1 MGRYFYRHRKIEE
14 PSDYIRAETL
24 RYTINYVKNSGDLS
38 HESILDNLFCFI
50 PRKQLDRVL
59 DRFVKHI
66 ESNPRKMPA
75 PDTSNFKYLY
85 KEALEYFAGNSTVP
99 AVAVILDDVIGICA
113 KELKSTMAHIKGNGD
128 IFASRMEELRQVFKL
143 CEEDAEIFKVVF
155 FIRHNHDFENMCSNA
170 GIHVNGRMDARA
182 AIVNIKLFAGL
193 NEMIVK
199 KALNKESPL
208 RKYGLLEEDLD
219 IAQQLSEFL
228 TGLCSEPLTNKFFR
242 KYSGQPV
249 ELDAH
254 INVRQHL
261 DLIEKIINNCGDKDR
276 VNILLYGQPGTGKT
290 EFCRSIGRHL
300 GRDIYEVNTFENDER
315 PYAGTRFRFTALRAC
330 QNTVALDKSIIVVDE
345 ADEMLNGNNT
355 AGMFFLSPP
364 RNTEKDI
371 INDYLDNNPGVY
383 FWITNHY
390 RAMDDSTRRRFDYSI
405 EFKKFTT
412 QQRVKIW
419 QSCMKKHGI
428 SSHFSSEEV
437 ANLAKKYEINVGGME
452 VALKNYKRMTKDM
465 KLETVQKCKTD
476 IIQKILSP
484 HIRLMSGGRKSVSEN
499 TAPVS
504 SYSLESLNI
513 KGEIPIVKSLD
524 ILKSFSEKV
533 YDADFK
539 GPDEVRNMNVLLY
552 GPPGTGKTE
561 FAKYVALETGR
572 TLLCKKGSDLLSM
585 WVGMTEQNIREAFME
600 AEAEGA
606 ILFIDEAD
614 GLFSDRSGAQRTFE
628 VTRVNE
634 LLSGMEEFHGILVC
648 ATNFKKNMDAAS
660 IRRFNLKIEFDYLN
674 SGGKKIFFKRFLGTV
689 SGNELDE
696 KDSALLDKIDN
707 LAPGDFKVVRQKYM
721 FMPED
726 KVTNMEL
733 LEALK
738 LEVDCKNNVRVTSK
752 IGF

>member
-1 MGRYFYRHRKIEE
+1 MGRYFYRHRKLEE
-14 PSDYIRAETL
+14 PSDFIRAETL

-38 HESILDNLFCFI
+38 QEAILDNLFCFM
-50 PRKQLDRVL
+50 PRKQLEGVIGK
-59 DRFVKHI
+59 FVKYA
-66 ESNPRKMPA
+66 ESNPGKGLSI
-75 PDTSNFKYLY
+75 DSSSFKCLY
-85 KEALEYFAGNSTVP
+85 KEALDFFSSNSRVPTVS
-99 AVAVILDDVIGICA
+99 VMLDEVMSICEN
-113 KELKSTMAHIKGNGD
+113 ELKRTMVRLKDGKD
-128 IFASRMEELRQVFKL
+128 LFATRLQELKEVFKL
-143 CEEDAEIFKVVF
+143 TDEDIEAFKVIYF
-155 FIRHNHDFENMCSNA
+155 SRHNHNFENMCSNA
-170 GIHVNGRMDARA
+170 EIDINGRRDIRA
-182 AIVNIKLFAGL
+182 AILNIKLFTGM
-193 NEMIVK
+193 NEAIIK
-199 KALNKESPL
+199 KSLNKEAPL

-219 IAQQLSEFL
+219 IAQQLSEFI
-228 TGLCSEPLTNKFFR
+228 TGLCNEPLTNKFFR
-242 KYSGQPV
+242 KYSGEPV
-249 ELDAH
+249 ELEAH

-261 DLIEKIINNCGDKDR
+261 EVMEKIICNCDDNDR

-300 GRDIYEVNTFENDER
+300 GKDIYEVNTFENDER

-330 QNTVALDKSIIVVDE
+330 QNTVSLDKSIIVVDE

-355 AGMFFLSPP
+355 ASMFFMASP

-371 INDYLDNNPGVY
+371 VNDYLDNNPGVY

-390 RAMDDSTRRRFDYSI
+390 KAMDDSTRRRFDYSI

-419 QSCMKKHGI
+419 QSCMKKHGL
-428 SSHFSSEEV
+428 SSHFNSEEV

-465 KLETVQKCKTD
+465 KLEAVQECKTG

-484 HIRLMSGGRKSVSEN
+484 HIRLMSGGRKSVSDN
-499 TAPVS
+499 TMPVS
-504 SYSLESLNI
+504 SYSLEGLNI
-513 KGEIPIVKSLD
+513 KGEIPIAKSLD

-533 YDADFK
+533 YDAEFK

-572 TLLCKKGSDLLSM
+572 TLLCKKGSDMLSM
-585 WVGMTEQNIREAFME
+585 WVGGTEQNIRAAFME
-600 AEAEGA
+600 AESEGA

-614 GLFSDRSGAQRTFE
+614 GLFSDRSGAQRSFE
-628 VTRVNE
+628 VTQVNE
-634 LLSGMEEFHGILVC
+634 LLSGMEEFHGILIC

-660 IRRFNLKIEFDYLN
+660 IRRFNLKIEFEYLN
-674 SGGKKIFFKRFLGTV
+674 SEGKKIFFKRFLGDV
-689 SGNELDE
+689 GGNELDE
-696 KDSALLDKIDN
+696 KDSAVLEKIDN

-721 FMPED
+721 FMPKE
-726 KVTNMEL
+726 KLTNMEL

-738 LEVDCKNNVRVTSK
+738 LEVDCKNNIKTGK